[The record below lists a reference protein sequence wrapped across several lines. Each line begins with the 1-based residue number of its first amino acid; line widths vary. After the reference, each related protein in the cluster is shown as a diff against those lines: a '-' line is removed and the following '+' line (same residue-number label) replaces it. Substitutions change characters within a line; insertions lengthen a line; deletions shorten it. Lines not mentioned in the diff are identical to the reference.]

1 VVLLGVV
8 LVAATGMSLLGQW
21 QLDRARQRGAEAET
35 AQQSRVRPIEDVVRP
50 RVTFPGDAAGARVVA
65 RGEWDGGRQL
75 LVAGRDL
82 GGRSG
87 FWVLTPLRLADGSG
101 VGVVRGWVPAADD
114 AAAAA
119 PAGPVTVTGRLE
131 PAEPAAPRA
140 PGEGTGLPAGQLRR
154 VAATDLIAA
163 WPYPLVTGYV
173 IAESQAPPAA
183 APAPVPVPAEAPE
196 TGLAWQNL
204 SYAVQWWA
212 FALFGLFFWWRLV
225 RDDHAGRLRG
235 GGRPGGA
242 DDDHDDDHDDDDDD
256 DDDDPG
262 APAPSPVGND
272 AGATEA
278 ARPPARTSTRA
289 PAPTT
294 APAPAQTAPS
304 PGARP

>member
-8 LVAATGMSLLGQW
+8 LVAATGMSFLGQW

-87 FWVLTPLRLADGSG
+87 FWVLTPLRLSDGSG

-114 AAAAA
+114 AAATA
-119 PAGPVTVTGRLE
+119 PTGPVAVTGRLE

-173 IAESQAPPAA
+173 VAESQAPPAA
-183 APAPVPVPAEAPE
+183 APAPVPVPPEAPE

-235 GGRPGGA
+235 GGWRGGA
-242 DDDHDDDHDDDDDD
+242 DDTDDDDPD

-262 APAPSPVGND
+262 APAPAPVGND

-278 ARPPARTSTRA
+278 ARTPAQTPART
-289 PAPTT
+289 
-294 APAPAQTAPS
+294 PAPAQTAPS